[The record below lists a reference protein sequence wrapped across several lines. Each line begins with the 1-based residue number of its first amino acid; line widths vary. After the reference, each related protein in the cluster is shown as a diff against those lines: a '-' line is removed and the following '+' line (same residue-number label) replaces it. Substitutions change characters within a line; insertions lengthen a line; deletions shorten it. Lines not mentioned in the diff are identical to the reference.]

1 MAGFIPPYEAHPMR
15 KPPKKFE
22 GSPEDRREDKKNAK
36 KLGMPLKTYEQS
48 AADKKKDA
56 AGQRKLNAKRG
67 KK

>member
-1 MAGFIPPYEAHPMR
+1 MR